1 MAWGGVAEGCYI
13 LSVRQVFTEFVR
25 GLDGSALDP
34 ASFAEIWGK
43 LQNVLAQELR
53 RRGLW
58 GSPPAYFGI
67 FGWPGWDAP
76 RASPDDGPLAELTAE
91 CYSFV
96 FVDRL
101 AALRA
106 QLAVKPNIEGLILLN
121 VRHFLH
127 ERQRAHDPIGS
138 RVFEVLREAVRESV
152 AAGELLVLAGDAGI
166 RNDTVLGFD
175 PASQPDAAA
184 QDLGPLV
191 ARWNDGLLPGLLVA
205 RGRQQAE
212 VLSRL
217 RGCLRSL
224 EGAGTPSFTF
234 RAVVDPLK
242 NDTRARW
249 AALMEEARG
258 ERERRP
264 PGGQKPTQERATVS
278 LMPPETPVEVA
289 DSFAHLSGQV
299 TAAIEDFSTDPR
311 TRRYLAAL
319 WSFLR
324 LQASERVDETDWERL
339 SHRKLGQLLDIPRER
354 VPELFATLRQ
364 IVEQCRKG
372 PWPPSPG
379 SPATPATPATPENTG
394 GGAPTPRAKGKM
406 DRNRL
411 ELGL

>member
-1 MAWGGVAEGCYI
+1 MPWGGIARGCYI
-13 LSVRQVFTEFVR
+13 AFVRQVFTEFVR
-25 GLDGSALDP
+25 GLDGSNATLDP
-34 ASFAEIWGK
+34 ASFAEAWGK

-58 GSPPAYFGI
+58 ASPPAYFGI
-67 FGWPGWDAP
+67 FGWANWDAP
-76 RASPDDGPLAELTAE
+76 RASPDDGPLGELTAE

-106 QLAVKPNIEGLILLN
+106 QLAVKPNVEGLVLLN

-138 RVFEVLREAVRESV
+138 RVFEVLREAVREAV
-152 AAGELLVLAGDAGI
+152 AAGELLVLAGDEGI
-166 RNDTVLGFD
+166 RNDTILGFD
-175 PASQPDAAA
+175 PGSEPESAA
-184 QDLGPLV
+184 QDLSAPV
-191 ARWNDGLLPGLLVA
+191 ARWNDGLLPGLLIA
-205 RGRQQAE
+205 RGRQQNE

-217 RGCLRSL
+217 RACLRGL
-224 EGAGTPSFTF
+224 QGAGVSSFSF

-258 ERERRP
+258 EWERRP
-264 PGGQKPTQERATVS
+264 QGGQKPAEERAAS
-278 LMPPETPVEVA
+278 ALMPPEIAIEIE

-299 TAAIEDFSTDPR
+299 TAAIEGLSTDPR
-311 TRRYLAAL
+311 TRRYLASL

-324 LQASERVDETDWERL
+324 LQASERVDEAHLEHL
-339 SHRKLGQLLDIPRER
+339 SDRKLGKLLDIPRER
-354 VPELFATLRQ
+354 VPTLRADLRG
-364 IVEQCRKG
+364 IVEQCRRERRPALRQTTGQSIETPAPPKG
-372 PWPPSPG
+372 P
-379 SPATPATPATPENTG
+379 
-394 GGAPTPRAKGKM
+394 KGKM

>member
-1 MAWGGVAEGCYI
+1 
-13 LSVRQVFTEFVR
+13 LLFVRPVFTEFVR
-25 GLDGSALDP
+25 GLDRFDIALDP
-34 ASFAEIWGK
+34 ASFAEVWGK
-43 LQNVLAQELR
+43 LQSILAQELR

-58 GSPPAYFGI
+58 ASPPAYFGI
-67 FGWPGWDAP
+67 YGWTNWDA
-76 RASPDDGPLAELTAE
+76 AGVSADDGPIAELTAE
-91 CYSFV
+91 CYSFI

-106 QLAVKPNIEGLILLN
+106 QLAVKPNVEGLVLLN

-138 RVFEVLREAVRESV
+138 RVFEVLREAVREAV
-152 AAGELLVLAGDAGI
+152 AAGELLVLAGDSGI
-166 RNDTVLGFD
+166 RNDTVLGFEPRPD
-175 PASQPDAAA
+175 LVEREPAG
-184 QDLGPLV
+184 QDLGTLV
-191 ARWNDGLLPGLLVA
+191 ARWNDGLLPRLLTA
-205 RGRQQAE
+205 RGRQQTE

-217 RGCLRSL
+217 RACLREL
-224 EGAGTPSFTF
+224 EGAGIRSFTF

-264 PGGQKPTQERATVS
+264 PGGQKLTDERVS
-278 LMPPETPVEVA
+278 TPLMPPETAVEIE

-299 TAAIEDFSTDPR
+299 TAAIEERSTDPR
-311 TRRYLAAL
+311 MRRYLASL

-324 LQASERVDETDWERL
+324 LQASERVDDTDWEHL

-354 VPELFATLRQ
+354 VPELFAALRQ
-364 IVEQCRKG
+364 IVEQCRKER
-372 PWPPSPG
+372 WPVPRQTAGRGVDGMGTPG
-379 SPATPATPATPENTG
+379 SPK
-394 GGAPTPRAKGKM
+394 RKRKM